1 MSAEHFVCAHTKISV
16 HLSLLF
22 TAMLTHGHM
31 PSDLMKTAI
40 VTILKNRQSDTS
52 DKNNYRPIA
61 IVTAMSKI
69 LELCIMKLIETHLVT
84 SDNQFGFKR
93 QHGTDLCIFT
103 VKSVIKYYNLCNSP
117 VFTCFLDA
125 SKAYDR
131 VNHWTL
137 FKKLLKRS
145 VSIIVVR
152 MLMFWYSKQE
162 VCIRWG
168 TEMSSYFNISNG
180 VRQGGIL
187 SPSLFAIYMDDLSSL
202 LNTSRIGCH
211 ISDVCINHVF
221 YADDLCLM
229 APCAI
234 ALQELIN
241 ICCLYSIEIDLN
253 FNATKSYCMI
263 FTPRNYKR
271 FIPPLYL
278 NKLPVLYTD
287 SIKYLGYTFSSN
299 NCDDNDMLKQMRMLY
314 CRSNRLVR
322 LFSKCSKPVL
332 LELCKSFG
340 TVFYCSYFWTNY
352 KKTTFSKIRV
362 AYNNV
367 YRKILDVPKR
377 GSASTMFVSNGFPNF
392 EALIRK
398 SIFSFNSRLQTSCN
412 SLICTI
418 EESWIMR
425 NVIWKTW
432 DDKLYI

>member
-1 MSAEHFVCAHTKISV
+1 MGKTK
-16 HLSLLF
+16 HL
-22 TAMLTHGHM
+22 T
-31 PSDLMKTAI
+31 
-40 VTILKNRQSDTS
+40 
-52 DKNNYRPIA
+52 
-61 IVTAMSKI
+61 
-69 LELCIMKLIETHLVT
+69 
-84 SDNQFGFKR
+84 
-93 QHGTDLCIFT
+93 
-103 VKSVIKYYNLCNSP
+103 
-117 VFTCFLDA
+117 
-125 SKAYDR
+125 
-131 VNHWTL
+131 
-137 FKKLLKRS
+137 
-145 VSIIVVR
+145 
-152 MLMFWYSKQE
+152 FWYSKQE

-180 VRQGGIL
+180 VIQGGIL

-332 LELCKSFG
+332 LELCKSFC

-377 GSASTMFVSNGFPNF
+377 GSASTMFVSNGIPNF